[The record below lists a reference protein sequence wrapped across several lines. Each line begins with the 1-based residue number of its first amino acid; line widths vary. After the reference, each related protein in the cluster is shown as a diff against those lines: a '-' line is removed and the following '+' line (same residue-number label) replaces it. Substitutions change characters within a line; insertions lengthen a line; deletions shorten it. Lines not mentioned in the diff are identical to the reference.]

1 MELTKN
7 IINRIKQHFIIEELK
22 EVKEEISFEKIKQNE
37 EEEEIQDQIDF
48 FRKEVIK
55 ELVRLSYTET
65 HRIIEDCYGDMKDL
79 NRDFILEGQD
89 YWLDK
94 RDIARN
100 SIKDEALDKAT
111 LRVYDYEKTY
121 KEDLASYVGL
131 YQSDNIAWGY
141 LKLKM
146 QKEVERLN
154 RYFIETDDVENN
166 FPHIEILLPFA
177 DIAKPKTPAAIKK
190 ILSKKTEWKNLTVAE
205 AFNDRGDNKQRY
217 EAIFDELN
225 LEYTKYRTKLKE
237 YTRRLTAT
245 VNKYQIIFKENNHQ
259 DSIYKELYDMTII
272 DLPTEVI
279 KNRLKIYH
287 NPKSKIYH
295 KHGSSSSLM
304 FFDDFEER
312 RLAIIEEKRLAEEAE
327 KNKEE

>member
-1 MELTKN
+1 MQLVKDLVQTIRN
-7 IINRIKQHFIIEELK
+7 HFTIE
-22 EVKEEISFEKIKQNE
+22 EVKEEISFEQATISE
-37 EEEEIQDQIDF
+37 EEEEIHEQIDF

-89 YWLDK
+89 YWLDT
-94 RDIARN
+94 RHIERN
-100 SIKDEALDKAT
+100 LIKGEALDKAT

-154 RYFIETDDVENN
+154 RYFIETDDVEKN

-259 DSIYKELYDMTII
+259 DSIYKELYDMTIS

-279 KNRLKIYH
+279 KNRLRIYH

-304 FFDDFEER
+304 FYDDFEER